1 MERYFYLY
9 DDMSTIWS
17 QVNIIDDKGM
27 TVLSSITNR
36 KYWLYHVWDYVRVY
50 RSLEEADEGVDAY
63 LRNRRDPQEQVR
75 EANRYFGNG

>member
-9 DDMSTIWS
+9 DDLSTIWS

-50 RSLEEADEGVDAY
+50 RSWK
-63 LRNRRDPQEQVR
+63 RQMR
-75 EANRYFGNG
+75 ELMRI